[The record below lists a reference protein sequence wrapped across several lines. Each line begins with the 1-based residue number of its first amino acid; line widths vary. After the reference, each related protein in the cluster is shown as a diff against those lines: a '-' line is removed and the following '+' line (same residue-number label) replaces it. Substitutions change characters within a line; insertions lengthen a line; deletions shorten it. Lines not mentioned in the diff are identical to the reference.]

1 MYIDNNI
8 KHTHRIFP
16 MQNRGEYLRLDMN
29 ENPEGL
35 PKEFVDKVKEKITP
49 EFLSTYPEPNE
60 FINEYAKFIN
70 FDSNQITITNGS
82 DQAIRYILQTFGDKI
97 NHGEV
102 LTVTP
107 TFEMYDVN
115 CNLLGLKHIAIQYNY
130 DFSIDVDKISSSIN
144 DNTNI
149 VVLLNPNNPIGNVY
163 TDAEVKKIIEKAKHH
178 NAIVVID
185 EAYHYFCKKTFINLI
200 NEYDNV
206 IILRTFS
213 KLCSLAAIR
222 LGVII
227 SNPNIIH
234 FLNNLKLTFDVNS
247 IALLFGLELVKNKEL
262 FNELIQIEREGRNY
276 IIDELKKHNYYLYYA
291 ESNFI
296 CFKPKNKTVN
306 ELKELFFENK
316 ILVKTYSNSF
326 LKDYIRISTG
336 SKKIMKKFTDTLLDL
351 DK

>member
-8 KHTHRIFP
+8 KHTHRIYP

-70 FDSNQITITNGS
+70 FDSKQITITNGS

-115 CNLLGLKHIAIQYNY
+115 CNLLGLKHIAIQYND

-222 LGVII
+222 LGVVI
-227 SNPNIIH
+227 SNSNIIH

-316 ILVKTYSNSF
+316 ILVKTYNNTF

-336 SKKIMKKFTDTLLDL
+336 SKKIMKMFVDALLDL

>member
-8 KHTHRIFP
+8 KHTHRIYP

-35 PKEFVDKVKEKITP
+35 PKEFVDKVKKKITP
-49 EFLSTYPEPNE
+49 EFLSTYPEPNK

-115 CNLLGLKHIAIQYNY
+115 CNLLGLKHIAIQYND

-222 LGVII
+222 LGVVI
-227 SNPNIIH
+227 SNSNIIH

-316 ILVKTYSNSF
+316 ILVKTYNNTF

-336 SKKIMKKFTDTLLDL
+336 SKKIMKMFVDALLDL

>member
-1 MYIDNNI
+1 MYIDDNI
-8 KHTHRIFP
+8 KNTHRIFP
-16 MQNRGEYLRLDMN
+16 MQNRKEYLRLDMN

-35 PKEFVDKVKEKITP
+35 PKEFIDKVKEKITP

-70 FDSNQITITNGS
+70 FESSQITITNGS
-82 DQAIRYILQTFGDKI
+82 DQAIRYILQTFGDKV

-115 CNLLGLKHIAIQYNY
+115 CNLLGLKHVAVEYNN
-130 DFSIDVDKISSSIN
+130 DFSIDVDKIINSIN
-144 DNTNI
+144 DKTNI
-149 VVLLNPNNPIGNVY
+149 VILLNPNNPIGNIY
-163 TDAEVKKIIEKAKHH
+163 SDTEVRKIIEKAKMH
-178 NAIVVID
+178 NALVVID
-185 EAYHYFCKKTFINLI
+185 EAYHYFCKKTFIDLI
-200 NEYDNV
+200 NKYDNV
-206 IILRTFS
+206 LILRTFS

-227 SNPNIIH
+227 SNSNIIH

-247 IALLFGLELVKNKEL
+247 IALLFGLELVKHKEL
-262 FNELIQIEREGRNY
+262 FKELIQIEYEGRNY
-276 IIDELKKHNYYLYYA
+276 IIDELKKHNYSLYYA

-296 CFKPKNKTVN
+296 CFRPKNKSVK
-306 ELKELFFENK
+306 ELKELFFQNK

-336 SKKIMKKFTDTLLDL
+336 SKKVMKKFIDVLLDL

>member
-115 CNLLGLKHIAIQYNY
+115 CNLLGLKHIAIQYND

-163 TDAEVKKIIEKAKHH
+163 TDAEVKKIIEKAK
-178 NAIVVID
+178 
-185 EAYHYFCKKTFINLI
+185 
-200 NEYDNV
+200 
-206 IILRTFS
+206 
-213 KLCSLAAIR
+213 
-222 LGVII
+222 
-227 SNPNIIH
+227 
-234 FLNNLKLTFDVNS
+234 
-247 IALLFGLELVKNKEL
+247 
-262 FNELIQIEREGRNY
+262 
-276 IIDELKKHNYYLYYA
+276 
-291 ESNFI
+291 
-296 CFKPKNKTVN
+296 
-306 ELKELFFENK
+306 
-316 ILVKTYSNSF
+316 
-326 LKDYIRISTG
+326 
-336 SKKIMKKFTDTLLDL
+336 
-351 DK
+351 